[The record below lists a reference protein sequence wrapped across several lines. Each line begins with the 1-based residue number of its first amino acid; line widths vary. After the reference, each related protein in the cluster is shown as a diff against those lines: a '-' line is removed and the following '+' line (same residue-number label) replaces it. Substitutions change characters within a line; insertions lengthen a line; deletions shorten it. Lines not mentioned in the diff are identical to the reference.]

1 MMNVVLQIL
10 CNTLIIYLFILNL
23 SALEFGASILVASF
37 LHFFFGSNSISRRMT
52 LAFPTLN
59 FVATSWMVNFFSALI
74 FNTCL
79 QKNKEFIINYY

>member
-1 MMNVVLQIL
+1 
-10 CNTLIIYLFILNL
+10 
-23 SALEFGASILVASF
+23 
-37 LHFFFGSNSISRRMT
+37 MT